1 MKAEYKNK
9 LKFVKTPK
17 QMCIIIFVSDFYL
30 RNYPTISTK
39 KLKVSFRTKKESSE
53 KLKILFLSTYLN
65 WCPPIVNL
73 APFTYP
79 LKNKYEFI
87 FIVP

>member
-1 MKAEYKNK
+1 M
-9 LKFVKTPK
+9 
-17 QMCIIIFVSDFYL
+17 
-30 RNYPTISTK
+30 RNYFTISTIKIEGQFLNK
-39 KLKVSFRTKKESSE
+39 KRIFRKTED
-53 KLKILFLSTYLN
+53 LFLSTYLN

>member
-1 MKAEYKNK
+1 M
-9 LKFVKTPK
+9 FKTPK

-30 RNYPTISTK
+30 RNYSTIS
-39 KLKVSFRTKKESSE
+39 TKKESSE

-73 APFTYP
+73 APLTYP